1 MTSPPQADPQRT
13 TTLPPEVRVV
23 ALLFV
28 IDLCLALWFT
38 LNWPPGM
45 AFVVSQVPTLGVAS
59 MMWGL
64 LPRERT
70 ATLSEW
76 IAALLQQRWISGA
89 LVLLCGGLTLLS
101 CLVNTVVVRG
111 DPLSP
116 EWVYRYDGLDE
127 LAHGAPAIAV
137 DSLRLRRGGGPLY
150 FRVWTRPWGRT
161 VWFQSSTRLINQT
174 QHVLPWKPTRLSLDD
189 DFGSPV
195 TLAVLPSPEVMSL
208 DSVQV
213 LVTGRALADTL
224 GLATLPTG
232 GGALLLSFGG
242 GIVSMKAAD
251 TWRSSADSLRVN
263 GLDSAFTDQLAAT
276 WRNGMRGARTW
287 RRLQLNDT
295 VHVRVS
301 AAHREAALHEV
312 PIADS
317 LTRFLVVR

>member
-1 MTSPPQADPQRT
+1 MTSAPQADTQRT

-45 AFVVSQVPTLGVAS
+45 AFVVSQVPTIGVAS

-76 IAALLQQRWISGA
+76 IATVLQRRWMSAA
-89 LVLLCGGLTLLS
+89 LVMLFGGLTLLS
-101 CLVNTVVVRG
+101 CVVNTVVVRG

-116 EWVYRYDGLDE
+116 EWVYRYDGVDE
-127 LAHGAPAIAV
+127 LAHGAVAIPV
-137 DSLRLRRGGGPLY
+137 DSLRLRRGSGPLY
-150 FRVWTRPWGRT
+150 FRVWMWPWGRP
-161 VWFQSSTRLINQT
+161 VWFQSSTRLINQA
-174 QHVLPWKPTRLSLDD
+174 QHILPWKPTRLSLDD
-189 DFGSPV
+189 DFGMPV
-195 TLAVLPSPEVMSL
+195 TVAVLPGLEAMSL

-213 LVTGRALADTL
+213 LVTGRTVADTL
-224 GLATLPTG
+224 ATGILPTG

-242 GIVSMKAAD
+242 GIVSAKAAEA
-251 TWRSSADSLRVN
+251 WRSTADSLRLD
-263 GLDSAFTDQLAAT
+263 GLDSAFTVKLAAT
-276 WRNGMRGARTW
+276 WQNGMRGARTW

-301 AAHREAALHEV
+301 AAHREAAFHEV

-317 LTRFLVVR
+317 LTRFLVLR

>member
-1 MTSPPQADPQRT
+1 MTSQPYEDPQRLK
-13 TTLPPEVRVV
+13 TLPPEVRVV
-23 ALLFV
+23 VLLFV

-70 ATLSEW
+70 SSLSDW
-76 IAALLQQRWISGA
+76 IATVLQHRLMSAA
-89 LVLLCGGLTLLS
+89 LVLLFGGLTLLS

-127 LAHGAPAIAV
+127 LAHGAAAIPA
-137 DSLRLRRGGGPLY
+137 DSLRLRRGSGPLY
-150 FRVWTRPWGRT
+150 FRVWMWPWGRP
-161 VWFQSSTRLINQT
+161 VWFQSTTRLINQA
-174 QHVLPWKPTRLSLDD
+174 QHIVPWKPTQLSLDD
-189 DFGSPV
+189 DFGMPV
-195 TLAVLPSPEVMSL
+195 TIAVLPGLEAMRL

-213 LVTGRALADTL
+213 LVTGRTLADTL
-224 GLATLPTG
+224 ATGMLPTG

-242 GIVSMKAAD
+242 GIVSAKAAEA
-251 TWRSSADSLRVN
+251 WRSTADSLRSD
-263 GLDSAFTDQLAAT
+263 GLDSAFTDQLAVT

-301 AAHREAALHEV
+301 AAHREAAVHEV

-317 LTRFLVVR
+317 LTRFLVLR